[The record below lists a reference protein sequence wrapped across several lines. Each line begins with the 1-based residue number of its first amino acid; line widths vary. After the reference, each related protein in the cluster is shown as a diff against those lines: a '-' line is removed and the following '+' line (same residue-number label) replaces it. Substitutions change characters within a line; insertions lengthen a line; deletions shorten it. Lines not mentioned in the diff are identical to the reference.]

1 MATIAKRTLDMD
13 QSNQHLRPPHPRR
26 PPAHRS
32 VSLLHSPRTSPPSQ
46 RGYSQSKDN
55 KNPGSIEASDQSGS
69 SPDHDKP
76 GVYRN
81 NSAESSSAD
90 TNSRPLIC
98 KDSSGESSNADRW
111 FDNSNN
117 DVSNTTLVDSE
128 SIITSAMTWQG
139 CADNDAHLSDDP
151 PFFLQHSSS
160 EDKTPM
166 QGQQPEPGRYPSR
179 TQMPDQYLALGA
191 DDNSSDDFRG
201 VIDDLTIENNKLKR
215 KLRKYEALQDAHLDD
230 EKLFEIRVHGL
241 PPTKKQELEELL
253 RKFADGLQVQP
264 SQAGSSTTTFNKD
277 RMMPGLR
284 THQSSSSKASALPP
298 DSAYVSASG
307 TASSAPSGSA
317 SGQNIKRF
325 QPSALSRRNNIQS
338 YLHDIPQ
345 GLLPQHS
352 TAMTE
357 KTKKKLVVRRLEQI
371 FSGSVAVLNGR
382 QHPLQQQEVSRLA
395 ARADRSAR
403 EASGRHALAEGNREA
418 RIMED
423 DNDGSSAIKT
433 TLSDEARSK
442 ESISDGATP
451 KGIKSTDSKES
462 LHALPEQGI
471 SERDFLE
478 KVLSGR
484 SPQQRPTR
492 PLDLDP
498 QRAQNSA
505 ENIDYI
511 RHLGFSPPDAYS
523 SRSPEEGHGWIYL
536 NLLMNMAQLHT
547 INVTTD
553 FVKRALQDYS
563 TRFELSSDGRKV
575 RWRRNRTYASV
586 NSEMD
591 GTSSDSLNYSPS
603 GQSPRKRIKLGA
615 GDKFAYT
622 PMFAKLTSEETDE
635 SSADAASIQSPLDA
649 PENQGKS
656 LRNRSGSRGPKNHRK
671 RENGPIIFYNNAKFC
686 TDLSGNNKTEAA
698 MIYNPIMY
706 HVAASNPLG
715 SHEAPI
721 SDQTAEKKGPL
732 NDAYDLPE
740 PMDLADNP
748 IPPSMEINFPPT
760 TPLTSPSEQSPF
772 EMEVSG
778 LGGVYPAD
786 NFAINVRTKHARN
799 DQLAPQKVR
808 HQPPLR
814 YPNRLADIIMRDGGS
829 RKGRSAF
836 REEFTSSRQ
845 KDLPPSKLPPASCFI
860 SLDNS
865 ESEDDSDEEGSLSFP
880 SGALEVP
887 AVAPQPIK
895 MTSWSSDEESDD
907 EMSSEQDDDQDGTAS
922 DDGSLDFLEGLR
934 EVDPDFIRAR
944 EREYDSIMAERLAE
958 EIPAGS
964 SAATAG
970 GGSGVNTPASVH
982 QVEDADAAVLHIPSS
997 VAASP
1002 SDSMI
1007 VNEDAAR

>member
-1 MATIAKRTLDMD
+1 
-13 QSNQHLRPPHPRR
+13 
-26 PPAHRS
+26 
-32 VSLLHSPRTSPPSQ
+32 
-46 RGYSQSKDN
+46 
-55 KNPGSIEASDQSGS
+55 
-69 SPDHDKP
+69 
-76 GVYRN
+76 
-81 NSAESSSAD
+81 
-90 TNSRPLIC
+90 
-98 KDSSGESSNADRW
+98 
-111 FDNSNN
+111 
-117 DVSNTTLVDSE
+117 
-128 SIITSAMTWQG
+128 MTRQER
-139 CADNDAHLSDDP
+139 ADNEAHLSDDP

-160 EDKTPM
+160 EDKSPM
-166 QGQQPEPGRYPSR
+166 QGQQPGPGRFPSR
-179 TQMPDQYLALGA
+179 TNMPDQYLSLGA

-215 KLRKYEALQDAHLDD
+215 KLRKYEAPQDAHLDD
-230 EKLFEIRVHGL
+230 EKLFEIRVHGM
-241 PPTKKQELEELL
+241 PASKKQELEELL
-253 RKFADGLQVQP
+253 RKFADGFQAQP

-277 RMMPGLR
+277 RLMPSLQTR
-284 THQSSSSKASALPP
+284 QTSSSKASAMPP

-307 TASSAPSGSA
+307 PASSAPSGSA
-317 SGQNIKRF
+317 SGQNIKPF
-325 QPSALSRRNNIQS
+325 QPSALSRRNNIQN

-371 FSGSVAVLNGR
+371 FSGSVAALNGR
-382 QHPLQQQEVSRLA
+382 QHPLQQQEVSQLA
-395 ARADRSAR
+395 AKADRSDR

-418 RIMED
+418 RIMND
-423 DNDGSSAIKT
+423 DNDATSGMKT
-433 TLSDEARSK
+433 TSSDEACSK
-442 ESISDGATP
+442 KSMSEERTP
-451 KGIKSTDSKES
+451 KEVKSTDSKQS
-462 LHALPEQGI
+462 LHTLPEQGI
-471 SERDFLE
+471 SERDFFE
-478 KVLSGR
+478 KSLSGH

-498 QRAQNSA
+498 QRAQVP
-505 ENIDYI
+505 EDNIDYM

-553 FVKRALQDYS
+553 FVKKALQDYS
-563 TRFELSSDGRKV
+563 TRFEISSDGRKV
-575 RWRRNRTYASV
+575 RWRRNRTYASAK
-586 NSEMD
+586 SEMD
-591 GTSSDSLNYSPS
+591 GTSSSSPNYSPS
-603 GQSPRKRIKLGA
+603 GQNPRKRIKLGA

-622 PMFAKLTSEETDE
+622 PMFAKRSSEETDD
-635 SSADAASIQSPLDA
+635 SSAEAGSIQSSRDA
-649 PENQGKS
+649 LRNQGKS
-656 LRNRSGSRGPKNHRK
+656 LRNRSGSRVLKNHRK

-686 TDLSGNNKTEAA
+686 TDLSGDNKTEAA

-760 TPLTSPSEQSPF
+760 TPLTSASERSPF

-786 NFAINVRTKHARN
+786 NFAINVRTKHARH
-799 DQLAPQKVR
+799 DQLAPQTIR
-808 HQPPLR
+808 YQLPER
-814 YPNRLADIIMRDGGS
+814 YPNRLTDIIIKDGGS

-836 REEFTSSRQ
+836 HKEFTSSRQ
-845 KDLPPSKLPPASCFI
+845 KDLPPSELPPASCFI
-860 SLDNS
+860 SLDDS
-865 ESEDDSDEEGSLSFP
+865 ESEDDSDEEGSLSFAP
-880 SGALEVP
+880 GALEVP
-887 AVAPQPIK
+887 AVAPQPMK

-907 EMSSEQDDDQDGTAS
+907 EMSSEHGGNQDETDS
-922 DDGSLDFLEGLR
+922 DGSVDFLEGLR
-934 EVDPDFIRAR
+934 EADPDFIRAR

-982 QVEDADAAVLHIPSS
+982 HVEDADAAVLHNPPS
-997 VAASP
+997 VAASS

-1007 VNEDAAR
+1007 VNEDEA